1 MTRLFPASAMYTVP
15 LLSTATAAG
24 SLSPAKGSWLGA
36 GWPFGSS
43 STWLEVL
50 LAIYTFPAVSTATPP
65 APSSPPHGNAR
76 RGGARRQLKQTV
88 VDLVGDVDVSGG
100 VHRNT
105 VGSADVGKRQRRG
118 GC

>member
-36 GWPFGSS
+36 GRPFGSS

-65 APSSPPHGNAR
+65 APSSPPHGNSL
-76 RGGARRQLKQTV
+76 GAV
-88 VDLVGDVDVSGG
+88 VPA
-100 VHRNT
+100 
-105 VGSADVGKRQRRG
+105 GSSSKRSSIWSVT
-118 GC
+118 